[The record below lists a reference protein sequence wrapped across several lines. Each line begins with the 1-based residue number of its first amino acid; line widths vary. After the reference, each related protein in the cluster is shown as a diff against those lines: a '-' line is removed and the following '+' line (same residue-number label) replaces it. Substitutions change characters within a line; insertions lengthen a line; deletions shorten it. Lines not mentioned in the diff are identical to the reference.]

1 MLKNYKKFIDFDD
14 VLLKRHEEKESNDDD
29 NSISEKY
36 VRFLNYKFPSLDI
49 QVVTS
54 QSTLVFLLVIISFIS
69 VLLCVYFGIFI
80 YINDENNKDCYN
92 FLELT
97 RLFSIR
103 FTYISES
110 ILFFKLYTLTNKDVY
125 MERYKTSMQLLFDNE
140 ELYESFRVTTE
151 NSFVENIFDLT
162 NNDTQICDHF
172 IKFQNDYNY
181 VYPDNYT
188 ESLYMNN
195 TFISYVTLLNKD
207 NCNID
212 ILQPILKSDIASTT
226 IYVANILK
234 ELFNKFYINVN
245 YEGKVLDYTIHNY
258 EKFTIHNS
266 FEVNLEEI
274 RKNIGLDDDISNYIL
289 TSDENQLT
297 NLVNF
302 YKLYNFIQVEVIY
315 QYVIKQISFITSK
328 VFSQNFIDLKN
339 NNNQIV
345 ILYSIL
351 FIILALA
358 IIYTNRYLN
367 YHVIS
372 LKQKNNKMLVSIIP
386 YQFIQNLDLFKEKSD
401 NK

>member
-80 YINDENNKDCYN
+80 YINDENNKDCFN

-97 RLFSIR
+97 RLFSRR

-125 MERYKTSMQLLFDNE
+125 MERYKTSMQLLFNNE
-140 ELYESFRVTTE
+140 ELYESFRVTSE

-188 ESLYMNN
+188 ESLYKNN

-207 NCNID
+207 TCNID

-226 IYVANILK
+226 IYVANILI
-234 ELFNKFYINVN
+234 ELFNKFYINAN
-245 YEGKVLDYTIHNY
+245 YEGKVHDYTIHNY